1 MTFKPA
7 NPCVV
12 TFNSPD
18 SPVTEQYR
26 KLKTLI
32 LKMTRNEFRNTL
44 LVTSSVGGEGK
55 SVTCANLA
63 VILAREYGQTV
74 LLVDADLRKPALQ
87 EYLGLQSDFGLADC
101 LHDRLDLGKAIV
113 KTGLPS
119 SRSCQR
125 ANRWQIRRAPFVVPD
140 EGAPDGDEEPIPGPV
155 HIIDTPPTLL
165 YAETLA
171 LSALDDGIVV
181 VVKEGVASLQ
191 GVRDT
196 LDVLKGAS
204 LLGIVYNDVS
214 NASLDGS
221 YRTYKDHYKNIR
233 SSDPVPDIR

>member
-1 MTFKPA
+1 MTFKPT

-12 TFNSPD
+12 TFSTPH
-18 SPVTEQYR
+18 SPVAEQYR

-32 LKMTRNEFRNTL
+32 LKMTRKEFRNTL
-44 LVTSSVGGEGK
+44 LVTSCVGGEGK
-55 SVTCANLA
+55 SITCANLA
-63 VILAREYGQTV
+63 VMLAREYGQTV
-74 LLVDADLRKPALQ
+74 LLVDADLRKPSLQ
-87 EYLGLQSDFGLADC
+87 EYLGLKSVFGLADC
-101 LHDRLDLGKAIV
+101 LNDRIDLGKAIV
-113 KTGLPS
+113 KTGLPKLSFLSAGKQVADPAELLS
-119 SRSCQR
+119 SYRMKELMMELK
-125 ANRWQIRRAPFVVPD
+125 NRYQDRYI
-140 EGAPDGDEEPIPGPV
+140 
-155 HIIDTPPTLL
+155 IIDTPPTLL

-171 LSALDDGIVV
+171 MSALVDGVVV

-221 YRTYKDHYKNIR
+221 YRNYKDHYKKDQNQ
-233 SSDPVPDIR
+233 

>member
-12 TFNSPD
+12 AFSSPD

-87 EYLGLQSDFGLADC
+87 KYLGLKADFGLADC
-101 LHDRLDLGKAIV
+101 LNDRLDLGKAIV
-113 KTGLPS
+113 KTGLPKLSFLSAGKQVVDPAELLSS
-119 SRSCQR
+119 SRMKELLTEMK
-125 ANRWQIRRAPFVVPD
+125 NRYQDRYI
-140 EGAPDGDEEPIPGPV
+140 
-155 HIIDTPPTLL
+155 IIDTPPTLL

-171 LSALDDGIVV
+171 LSALVDGIIV

-221 YRTYKDHYKNIR
+221 YRNYKDHYKKYQKQ
-233 SSDPVPDIR
+233 

>member
-1 MTFKPA
+1 MMFKPT

-12 TFNSPD
+12 TLSSPD

-44 LVTSSVGGEGK
+44 LMTSSVGGEGK
-55 SVTCANLA
+55 SITCANLA
-63 VILAREYGQTV
+63 IMLAREYGHTV
-74 LLVDADLRKPALQ
+74 MLVDADLRKPALH
-87 EYLGLQSDFGLADC
+87 EYLGLKSVFGLSDC
-101 LHDRLDLGKAIV
+101 LNDRVDLGRAIV
-113 KTGLPS
+113 KTGLPKLSFLSAGKQVADPAELLS
-119 SRSCQR
+119 SYRMKELLTELK
-125 ANRWQIRRAPFVVPD
+125 NRYQDRYI
-140 EGAPDGDEEPIPGPV
+140 
-155 HIIDTPPTLL
+155 IIDAPPTLL

-171 LSALDDGIVV
+171 LSALVDGVVV

-196 LDVLKGAS
+196 LDVLKGAT

-221 YRTYKDHYKNIR
+221 YRNYNDHYKKYQKQ
-233 SSDPVPDIR
+233 